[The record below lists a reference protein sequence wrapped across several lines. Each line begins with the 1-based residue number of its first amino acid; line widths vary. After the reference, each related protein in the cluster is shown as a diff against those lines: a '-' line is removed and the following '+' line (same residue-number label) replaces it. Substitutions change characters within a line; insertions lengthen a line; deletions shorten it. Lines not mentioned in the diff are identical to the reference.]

1 VKSKNEKKILFI
13 GGGRWA
19 QIYLDQLQKLKLSIC
34 VITSN
39 QNLKKK
45 LLNSKFSKIYTFK
58 KFKDVKVSK
67 NLLII
72 LCNKTNKRLN
82 ILKKLS
88 KLKNKILIEKP
99 LTNNPKNYFD
109 QGLYNKKN
117 IYLSSQFYFA
127 KYFLFVKEKIKKEKI
142 EKINLDWFD
151 SENDKKSFNNKLNFI
166 EDAYY
171 HFFSIIRVF
180 TDNKNL
186 INNLSHIKKNN
197 ITTFNNG
204 IKIILKASKGKYKK
218 KRVLHIQTDK
228 TKYSINFKSLDK
240 VLIKKN
246 DKKFTITKDVKN
258 LPIQI
263 KNFILDTKEIK
274 KNSLKSLKFLFQD
287 LMKIKNVLS
296 KN

>member
-1 VKSKNEKKILFI
+1 MKSINKKKILFI

-19 QIYLDQLQKLKLSIC
+19 QIYLDQLEKLKLSIC

-39 QNLKKK
+39 QSLKEK
-45 LLNSKFSKIYTFK
+45 LINSKFSKIYSFK
-58 KFKDVKVSK
+58 KFKDVKISK

-72 LCNKTNKRLN
+72 LCNKTNERLN
-82 ILKKLS
+82 ILKKL
-88 KLKNKILIEKP
+88 LKIKNRILIEKP

-109 QGLYNKKN
+109 HGLYNKN
-117 IYLSSQFYFA
+117 NMYLSSQFYFA
-127 KYFLFVKEKIKKEKI
+127 KYFLFIKKKIKKEKI

-151 SENDKKSFNNKLNFI
+151 SKNDKKSFNNKLNFI

-171 HFFSIIRVF
+171 HFFSIVRIF

-186 INNLSHIKKNN
+186 INNFSQIKKDN

-204 IKIILKASKGKYKK
+204 IKINLKASKDKYKK
-218 KRVLHIQTDK
+218 KRVLHIQTNK
-228 TKYSINFKSLDK
+228 TKYYINFKDLDK

-246 DKKFTITKDVKN
+246 NKKFTITKDVKN

-263 KNFILDTKEIK
+263 KNFILNTKEIK